1 MITQISSRKNDI
13 ANSWP
18 AKRSSIAS
26 PATARSLT
34 VCAARDD
41 TRFWGALLPRKLVF
55 ALMIFLFAFARSG
68 FGIEPLEEIVEQKYD
83 LDPDATLSVANTDG
97 SIWVY
102 GADVPAITIQAIKKA
117 YTSERLQG
125 IIVDVKA
132 TRNSVSIA
140 TTFPP
145 RKNALSDRSGTVDYI
160 IVVPQ
165 GIRITQLDLVNGE
178 LLVEGLRGGS
188 ATAHLVNGWLGGHNC
203 FADLNLSLETGRLDV
218 AYDWWESQTFSV
230 KASNTRG
237 NIRAILPSDASI
249 SLNATALE
257 GRVANSFEEKK
268 SGAGDVIH
276 SVATVIGSEGEAAI
290 SLEAGRGN
298 IRIEKMY

>member
-1 MITQISSRKNDI
+1 MNSRV
-13 ANSWP
+13 ALL
-18 AKRSSIAS
+18 SIALVVS
-26 PATARSLT
+26 MPLFFLRS
-34 VCAARDD
+34 
-41 TRFWGALLPRKLVF
+41 ALGV
-55 ALMIFLFAFARSG
+55 
-68 FGIEPLEEIVEQKYD
+68 EPVEEIVEQKYD

-97 SIWVY
+97 SIRVY

-125 IIVDVKA
+125 IIVDVRA
-132 TRNSVSIA
+132 TRNSVTIA

-188 ATAHLVNGWLGGHNC
+188 ASAHLVNGWLGGHNC

-218 AYDWWESQTFSV
+218 AYDWWENQRFSV
-230 KASNTRG
+230 KASSTRG
-237 NIRAILPSDASI
+237 NMRALLPSDASI
-249 SLNATALE
+249 SLSATALE
-257 GRVANSFEEKK
+257 GRVANGFDTKK
-268 SGAGDVIH
+268 TNSGDVIH
-276 SVATVIGSEGEAAI
+276 SVATVIGTDAEASI

-298 IRIEKMY
+298 IRIDKMY